1 MCVINERISRKY
13 TQLLGPFFC
22 SAAELSHRS
31 MYDVRLQHAHAH
43 AIWWW
48 WLYIQIAMYIEAQCD
63 GLLARPLWRQINK
76 NTRMNYVYEY
86 TRHTSIWYPIIPYM
100 CFIIHRTYNDT
111 LEYLLRFTSMWNISR
126 YYFTHTIMPNA
137 FRFPIP
143 FDKPIKLR
151 DLCVPMPECVIV
163 CVCMRILH
171 QYNECTIATHAFR
184 WLTQGNRYVSQG
196 EYT

>member
-1 MCVINERISRKY
+1 MYTNIRGTHPYGIPLSRICVS
-13 TQLLGPFFC
+13 
-22 SAAELSHRS
+22 S
-31 MYDVRLQHAHAH
+31 
-43 AIWWW
+43 
-48 WLYIQIAMYIEAQCD
+48 YIERTMTHWNIYC
-63 GLLARPLWRQINK
+63 
-76 NTRMNYVYEY
+76 VYG
-86 TRHTSIWYPIIPYM
+86 
-100 CFIIHRTYNDT
+100 
-111 LEYLLRFTSMWNISR
+111 FTSMWNISR